1 MSVRLTPERMDKPR
15 DPVLDIEDATSISPS
30 FTLPY
35 TLVETKIRLKECCGM
50 VDAFVKCSPGLLV
63 PSHSVCDCSWAA
75 DSLPATEMLEL
86 DLRWYTVVYI
96 PDVPSRTFNRP
107 GKNTKKIAIF
117 SKSSKNSENLQDN
130 YN

>member
-1 MSVRLTPERMDKPR
+1 M
-15 DPVLDIEDATSISPS
+15 LDIEDATSISPS

-35 TLVETKIRLKECCGM
+35 TLVEAKIRLKECCGM

-86 DLRWYTVVYI
+86 DVRWYTVVYI
-96 PDVPSRTFNRP
+96 PDVYSRP
-107 GKNTKKIAIF
+107 
-117 SKSSKNSENLQDN
+117 NLQSPRQEHLKNCDFFKVLKKF
-130 YN
+130 